1 MTSSKEICLVINVIG
16 RDKIS
21 FLIFHQS
28 FCCKES
34 LRMFYNALLIILLFS
49 FNRNVVQ

>member
-16 RDKIS
+16 RDKITL
-21 FLIFHQS
+21 LIFHQS

-34 LRMFYNALLIILLFS
+34 LRMFYDALLIILLFS
-49 FNRNVVQ
+49 FNRNVIQ